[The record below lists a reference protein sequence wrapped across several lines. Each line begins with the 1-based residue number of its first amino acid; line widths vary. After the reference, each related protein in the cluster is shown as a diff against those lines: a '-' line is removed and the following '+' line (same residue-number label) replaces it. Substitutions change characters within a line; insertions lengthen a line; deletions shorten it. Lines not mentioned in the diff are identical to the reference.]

1 MFHFRKIFH
10 SYGNTAGLIDRS
22 AYFNDNP
29 FKSNNDD
36 SQTLC
41 RILASKGALYMTLC
55 YKREGSI
62 PQLFQIL
69 ELKSIKELL
78 RPSMCYIFIY
88 AYNSDCGILGG
99 IYAIYK

>member
-22 AYFNDNP
+22 TYFKDNP

-41 RILASKGALYMTLC
+41 RILASKGALYMTLLLQGGD
-55 YKREGSI
+55 KKVKIKTLIQTIVADLDKEHGSAM
-62 PQLFQIL
+62 PW
-69 ELKSIKELL
+69 K
-78 RPSMCYIFIY
+78 
-88 AYNSDCGILGG
+88 N
-99 IYAIYK
+99 

>member
-22 AYFNDNP
+22 TYFKDNP
-29 FKSNNDD
+29 FKPNNDY

-55 YKREGSI
+55 YYAFKT
-62 PQLFQIL
+62 Q
-69 ELKSIKELL
+69 
-78 RPSMCYIFIY
+78 PSMCYILIY
-88 AYNSDCGILGG
+88 ANI
-99 IYAIYK
+99 